1 MSRALRLVLT
11 FATALSAWLWVGVA
25 GAASFEAPRCDERAA
40 TTFAE
45 PPTMQPLFRSL
56 QIFVESDDC
65 MQQDA
70 ADVCDAASHGSAPAP
85 SAGSRM
91 HAEMVL
97 PALTHLI
104 ILDAVSAGRLGAPT
118 ATLDAASGH
127 VGLLERPPR

>member
-1 MSRALRLVLT
+1 MSRALRLVLI

-25 GAASFEAPRCDERAA
+25 EAASLEAPRCDERAA

-70 ADVCDAASHGSAPAP
+70 ADVCDSASHGPAPAP
-85 SAGSRM
+85 SAASRM
-91 HAEMVL
+91 HAEVVL
-97 PALTHLI
+97 PAPSHLVV
-104 ILDAVSAGRLGAPT
+104 LDEVSAGVLGAAT
-118 ATLDAASGH
+118 AALDAASGH